1 MKASPNE
8 MQALHIFRAQ
18 YFQLSDPAQMRW
30 PEAQLLKRP
39 EAQAWLFEEMFDR
52 DSIQYPPPERYQ
64 VRVLKQLVSVI
75 ENAIDDPEEDE
86 LSDDLMSSLS
96 MLLGSNLPSESASA
110 QTKSYVTYNFGND
123 RAVTLLESRSVIS
136 SSGTTGLRT
145 WEAAL
150 HLGTYLASGTGR
162 KWTQGKRVLEL
173 GAGTG
178 LLSIL
183 CSKHLQAAKATATD
197 GDEGVVD
204 SIKTNLFLNGL
215 DARSNTE
222 SIVLRWG
229 WSWALKDSL
238 YYEEGSNDQYDVVLG
253 ADVTYDTSVI
263 PVLVFTLADLF
274 QHQPSLQILIAATIR
289 NEKTFEAFEVACGR
303 NKLSLQ
309 DIDFAPPHVDD
320 QNGPFY
326 PTSTPIRIVQVSK
339 IGDSDPFAVQ

>member
-1 MKASPNE
+1 
-8 MQALHIFRAQ
+8 
-18 YFQLSDPAQMRW
+18 MRW
-30 PEAQLLKRP
+30 PEAEFLKRA
-39 EAQAWLFEEMFDR
+39 EVQAWLFEEMFDR

-96 MLLGSNLPSESASA
+96 MLLGSNLPSESVSA
-110 QTKSYVTYNFGND
+110 QTKSYVTYDFGNN

-150 HLGTYLASGTGR
+150 HLGAYLASESGQR
-162 KWTQGKRVLEL
+162 WIKGKRVLEL

-183 CSKHLQAAKATATD
+183 SAKHLGATKATATD

-204 SIKTNLFLNGL
+204 SIKTNLFLNEL
-215 DARSNTE
+215 DSQRNTE

-238 YYEEGSNDQYDVVLG
+238 YYEEGTNDQYDVVIG
-253 ADVTYDTSVI
+253 ADVTYDKSVI
-263 PVLVFTLADLF
+263 PVLVSTLTDLF

-289 NEKTFEAFEVACGR
+289 NEKTFEAFDVACHR

-309 DIDFAPPHVDD
+309 DINFAPPHANH

-326 PTSTPIRIVQVSK
+326 PTSTPIRIVKVCK

>member
-1 MKASPNE
+1 MKVSSGE
-8 MQALHIFRAQ
+8 MQALQVFRAQ
-18 YFQLSDPAQMRW
+18 YFQLLDLVQMRW

-39 EAQAWLFEEMFDR
+39 DVQAWLFAEMFDR

-64 VRVLKQLVSVI
+64 MRVLKRVVSTI
-75 ENAIDDPEEDE
+75 EQAIDNPEEDE

-96 MLLGSNLPSESASA
+96 LLLGSNLPSESASA

-123 RAVTLLESRSVIS
+123 RAVTLLESRAVIS

-150 HLGTYLASGTGR
+150 HLGAYLASESGQQWVR
-162 KWTQGKRVLEL
+162 GKRVLEL

-183 CSKHLQAAKATATD
+183 CTKHLQATKATATD

-215 DARSNTE
+215 DAQGSTD

-229 WSWALKDSL
+229 WSWALEESL
-238 YYEEGSNDQYDVVLG
+238 YYEGSKDQYDVVLG
-253 ADVTYDTSVI
+253 ADVTYDKAVI
-263 PVLVFTLADLF
+263 PVLVSTLADLL

-289 NEKTFEAFEVACGR
+289 NEQTFEAFDVACRR
-303 NKLSLQ
+303 NKLSVE
-309 DIDFAPPHVDD
+309 DMDFAPPPGDD

-326 PTSTPIRIVQVSK
+326 PTSTPIRIIQVSK
-339 IGDSDPFAVQ
+339 TGDTDPFAVQ

>member
-1 MKASPNE
+1 MNTSPGE
-8 MQALHIFRAQ
+8 QQALQTFRAQ
-18 YFQLSDPAQMRW
+18 YFQLLDPAHMRW
-30 PEAQLLKRP
+30 PEAPLLKRP
-39 EAQAWLFEEMFDR
+39 DVQAWLFEEMFDR

-75 ENAIDDPEEDE
+75 EDAINDPEED
-86 LSDDLMSSLS
+86 
-96 MLLGSNLPSESASA
+96 
-110 QTKSYVTYNFGND
+110 TKSYVTYSFGND

-150 HLGTYLASGTGR
+150 HLGAYLASEAGH
-162 KWTQGKRVLEL
+162 KWVQGKRVLEL

-183 CSKHLQAAKATATD
+183 CTKHLQAVKATATD

-215 DARSNTE
+215 DARVDTE

-229 WSWALKDSL
+229 WSWTLQDSL
-238 YYEEGSNDQYDVVLG
+238 YYEEGSKDQYDVVVG
-253 ADVTYDTSVI
+253 ADVTYDKSVI
-263 PVLVFTLADLF
+263 PVLVSTLADLF

-289 NEKTFEAFEVACGR
+289 NEQTFEAFDVACR
-303 NKLSLQ
+303 TSFPAPATYQNPQLSSGSP
-309 DIDFAPPHVDD
+309 D
-320 QNGPFY
+320 N
-326 PTSTPIRIVQVSK
+326 
-339 IGDSDPFAVQ
+339 